1 MGAEMPPRG
10 FLMSTNDDGYIE
22 KDFEDTEIEKLQKE
36 IEEHEK
42 KLENEAPI
50 IDVQENSAVRTL
62 IKSNFPVP
70 ASEESGNTAVD
81 TIEKKY
87 QAIFSESMSAE
98 SRTNIYSFLTNL
110 NIRPDDALCSAL
122 LCMQYYDN
130 RLMKFPARLE
140 LTVNKVLQETRDEC
154 ASAAADEAKKV
165 KKEILRMMNDYIE
178 NCGNSNSKYR
188 TPLCISLY
196 ILFGF
201 FLGQIITRLPFINN
215 LLIAIYN

>member
-1 MGAEMPPRG
+1 
-10 FLMSTNDDGYIE
+10 MSTNDDGYIE
-22 KDFEDTEIEKLQKE
+22 KEFEDTEIEKLQKE

-42 KLENEAPI
+42 KMENEAFI
-50 IDVQENSAVRTL
+50 IDDVQENSARTL

-70 ASEESGNTAVD
+70 ASEKSENAAVD

-110 NIRPDDALCSAL
+110 NIRPDDALVSAL

-130 RLMKFPARLE
+130 RLQKFPARLE

-154 ASAAADEAKKV
+154 ASAALDEAKKV
-165 KKEILRMMNDYIE
+165 KKEILRMMNDYVE
-178 NCGNSNSKYR
+178 NGGNSNSKYR
-188 TPLCISLY
+188 TPICILLY

-201 FLGQIITRLPFINN
+201 FIGQCFSRLPFINS
-215 LLIAIYN
+215 LLSAIYN